1 MGIEAEE
8 EEKVMKKKFA
18 KLSKREQEK
27 VEAEYH
33 RMKPEDFDEILS
45 TATRQTPNAVRLPS
59 RLVEKL
65 KTVAEREG
73 KTEYQTIVK
82 AWIEERLQKETKIA
96 R

>member
-1 MGIEAEE
+1 LGIEAKE
-8 EEKVMKKKFA
+8 EEKAMKKKFA

-33 RMKPEDFDEILS
+33 RMKPEDFDEIMS
-45 TATRQTPNAVRLPS
+45 TATRHTPNAVRLPS

-82 AWIEERLQKETKIA
+82 AWIEERLQKESKVA

>member
-1 MGIEAEE
+1 
-8 EEKVMKKKFA
+8 MKKKFA

-33 RMKPEDFDEILS
+33 RMKPEDFNEIMS
-45 TATRQTPNAVRLPS
+45 TATRHTPNVIRLPI

>member
-1 MGIEAEE
+1 
-8 EEKVMKKKFA
+8 MKKKFG

-33 RMKPEDFDEILS
+33 RMKPEDFDEVMS
-45 TATRQTPNAVRLPS
+45 TAARHTPNAVRLPS
-59 RLVEKL
+59 VLVERL

-82 AWIEERLQKETKIA
+82 AWIEERLQKESKVA